1 MKEQG
6 YSDDKIKQQQ
16 YFNPKL
22 FRGCIDRHAPPPA
35 ILYWRVQAVFATYG
49 TIIDSKTKAPL
60 FNDRAW
66 KKSGNL
72 LKEILEGYYSNP
84 PGITLYNK
92 RLNSDGT
99 VMKNEYSM
107 EMIELARGTNRTEAY
122 HKNIINTFGTWSKG
136 VEMSDCLLREKRH
149 RHNQN
154 VSENRRS
161 GFPRIGHYDTWLIKK
176 LMKLVMH
183 NHGWCMYP
191 GLCNTSEY
199 KFTDESFD
207 TIALHT
213 KGLNDAINNRYVE
226 LDKAKIKL
234 I

>member
-1 MKEQG
+1 
-6 YSDDKIKQQQ
+6 
-16 YFNPKL
+16 
-22 FRGCIDRHAPPPA
+22 
-35 ILYWRVQAVFATYG
+35 
-49 TIIDSKTKAPL
+49 
-60 FNDRAW
+60 
-66 KKSGNL
+66 
-72 LKEILEGYYSNP
+72 
-84 PGITLYNK
+84 
-92 RLNSDGT
+92 
-99 VMKNEYSM
+99 
-107 EMIELARGTNRTEAY
+107 
-122 HKNIINTFGTWSKG
+122 
-136 VEMSDCLLREKRH
+136 MSDCLLREKRH